1 MIYFFKI
8 KISVLVILFSLCC
21 KSMIAIDFPSE
32 KYRHGIDFNKIDSIV
47 IMTIDP
53 MSVGFGP
60 IIYDRTHF
68 EDTFNY
74 FIDPIH
80 STEVY
85 KFVITESKDK
95 MFIATAMSYF
105 KPYEK
110 DRIKIYPNDVKIN
123 EGIDWHQSLHSKWQT
138 NDPIET
144 RTRIQFYMKDGDVVT
159 AFASPTSFDIFNYR
173 YASPQFSKILQNY
186 LWYFSDEAVINN
198 SKRILENNLRETEL

>member
-1 MIYFFKI
+1 
-8 KISVLVILFSLCC
+8 
-21 KSMIAIDFPSE
+21 MIAIDFPSE

-110 DRIKIYPNDVKIN
+110 I
-123 EGIDWHQSLHSKWQT
+123 ESKF
-138 NDPIET
+138 
-144 RTRIQFYMKDGDVVT
+144 IQMT
-159 AFASPTSFDIFNYR
+159 
-173 YASPQFSKILQNY
+173 
-186 LWYFSDEAVINN
+186 
-198 SKRILENNLRETEL
+198 